1 MRVTRP
7 PWQGGGRRGKKKQQE
22 DDDLWLLEKS
32 MLGAAANQ
40 QPPQP
45 KRAGSA
51 VVSAEDEELIVGEDD
66 DIIVVDKG
74 PSQPL
79 PAHTTLH
86 GEKEEEQQQQQQP
99 AVEVLVV
106 DAGDAGQRVDR
117 FLASKLEGQSRSACG
132 ELCDAGLV
140 LVGGIRARKSAKLEA
155 GEVVEVL
162 AVRTTVPV
170 ELVAE
175 AIPLDVL
182 YEDEHVIA
190 VNKAPGMV
198 VHPAPGNRNGTF
210 VNALLHHA
218 RGQIEAGAGAE
229 GRPGIVHRLD
239 KGTSGVLIAAKT
251 AAAHAALSA
260 AFAER
265 RVTKTYLAVCIG
277 SPGEEAV
284 IDAPIGRHP
293 KDRQRMAVAMT
304 TADYSQPPQG
314 PAASRAS
321 RASRALEQPFVAAG
335 EEDDD
340 GEEPYDEE
348 EAKAYEGELLM
359 GKGGR
364 SGATPLVGRAAQSTV
379 RTLAC
384 DGRLGVVE
392 VGIETGRT
400 HQIRVHL
407 QHRRH
412 PVLGDEL
419 YGNAQWNGRAR
430 RRWGVERPMLHA
442 LRLEVA
448 HPVTGE
454 TLRLT
459 APVPRDMLNVVE
471 GVWPQLGE
479 QEAPGAVNS
488 AEWWTGVLAARAEG
502 SAEEGE
508 DGAEEAAPVLS
519 KEEQEAERLREMEE
533 QGLDEFGWPRE

>member
-7 PWQGGGRRGKKKQQE
+7 PWQGGGRRGRRKQQD
-22 DDDLWLLEKS
+22 DDDLWLLEKAL
-32 MLGAAANQ
+32 LGPAAESSPQPQPQSAAA
-40 QPPQP
+40 
-45 KRAGSA
+45 A
-51 VVSAEDEELIVGEDD
+51 AEEIEGEDD
-66 DIIVVDKG
+66 FVVDTGGEEALG
-74 PSQPL
+74 PPSSHHHHHHQ
-79 PAHTTLH
+79 
-86 GEKEEEQQQQQQP
+86 EQR

-106 DAGDAGQRVDR
+106 EGPEVGQRVDR
-117 FLASKLEGQSRSACG
+117 FLAAKLKGQSRSACG

-140 LVGGIRARKSAKLEA
+140 LVGGSRARKSAKLSE

-162 AVRTTVPV
+162 AVRTTAPV

-175 AIPLDVL
+175 PIPLDVL
-182 YEDEHVIA
+182 YEDAHVIA
-190 VNKAPGMV
+190 INKPPGMV

-210 VNALLHHA
+210 VNALLHHT
-218 RGQIEAGAGAE
+218 RGQIEAGAGTE

-251 AAAHAALSA
+251 ASAHAALSA

-304 TADYSQPPQG
+304 TGDF
-314 PAASRAS
+314 AAPSLQQRIA
-321 RASRALEQPFVAAG
+321 ALEQQDDDEDADGEAAAAG
-335 EEDDD
+335 GDDD
-340 GEEPYDEE
+340 
-348 EAKAYEGELLM
+348 AAAYEGELLM
-359 GKGGR
+359 GRGGR
-364 SGATPLVGRAAQSTV
+364 TGATPLVGRAARSTV
-379 RTLAC
+379 RTLAF

-442 LRLEVA
+442 LRLELA

-454 TLRLT
+454 MLRLV
-459 APVPRDMLNVVE
+459 APVPPDMLTVVE
-471 GVWPQLGE
+471 GVWPQLGAHQGVDAE
-479 QEAPGAVNS
+479 VNT
-488 AEWWTGVLAARAEG
+488 AEWWAGVLAARTEAG
-502 SAEEGE
+502 GG
-508 DGAEEAAPVLS
+508 DGAEEEEEEPLS
-519 KEEQEAERLREMEE
+519 KEEEAAERRRQMEE
-533 QGLDEFGWPRE
+533 AGLDDFGWPLEE